1 MRMARNIY
9 HRKDGRF
16 EARYIKGYDKNGKK
30 KYGTVYA
37 KTYTAVKE
45 KLTKTAPSL
54 IVLKSTETIVEAVT
68 AHLESLKYQIKPSTQ
83 ATYQRHLE
91 KRIIPYFGNTR
102 CDRLTS
108 QLLQNFID
116 TQVESGFSVATV
128 QSVFSFLKAGLK
140 IVGYTSFPVKLPK
153 KSKTIVEYL
162 SFDEQ
167 KRLEAVAKTSGDL
180 DYLMVMLCL
189 YSGIRVGEASGL
201 FWSDIDYERRLLKVR
216 RTMQRIKSSGAT
228 KTEIAL
234 LSPKTSSSVR
244 DIPLPDFLFNLLKE
258 YNMKSGSAYV
268 LSAGEK
274 FVEPRTLQ
282 RRFKKLLIAADVK
295 EVNFHATRHTFA
307 TRALESGFDVK
318 SLSEIMGH
326 SSAMVTL
333 TKYAHALDKQ
343 KRTCMEGLSTVFNGT

>member
-1 MRMARNIY
+1 MARNIY

-16 EARYIKGYDKNGKK
+16 EARYVKGYDENGKK
-30 KYGTVYA
+30 KYGAVYA
-37 KTYTAVKE
+37 KTYADVKD
-45 KLTKTAPSL
+45 KLKKATLTV
-54 IVLKSTETIVEAVT
+54 ITTKSTVTVVGAVT

-83 ATYQRHLE
+83 VAYLRHLE
-91 KRIIPYFGNTR
+91 KRIAPHFGNLR

-108 QLLQNFID
+108 EILQNFID
-116 TQVESGFSVATV
+116 VQVESGLSAVTV
-128 QSVFSFLKAGLK
+128 QSASLFLKAGLK
-140 IVGYTSFPVKLPK
+140 SVGYTSFVVKLPK
-153 KSKTIVEYL
+153 KSKTIVDYL

-167 KRLEAVAKTSGDL
+167 KHLEVAAKTSDDL

-201 FWSDIDYERRLLKVR
+201 FWEDIDYECRLLRIR
-216 RTMQRIKSSGAT
+216 RTMQRIKSSGAA

-234 LSPKTSSSVR
+234 LPPKTISSVR
-244 DIPLPDFLFNLLKE
+244 DIPLPDFLLDLLKE
-258 YNMKSGSAYV
+258 HNEKSSSAYV
-268 LSAGEK
+268 LSMREK
-274 FVEPRTLQ
+274 FVEPRMLQ
-282 RRFKKLLIAADVK
+282 RRFKKLLIVANVK

-343 KRTCMEGLSTVFNGT
+343 KRTCMESLSAVFNGT